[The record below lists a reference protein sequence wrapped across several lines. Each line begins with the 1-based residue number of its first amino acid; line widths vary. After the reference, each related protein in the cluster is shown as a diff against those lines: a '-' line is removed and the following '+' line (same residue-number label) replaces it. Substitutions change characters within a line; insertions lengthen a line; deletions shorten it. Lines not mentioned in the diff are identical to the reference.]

1 MVKILDSGVQ
11 AEKRL
16 CPFPPLESKLLSLL
30 TPCRSMRLFDHVV
43 TARRGDDLLV
53 VNFSQACDFS
63 DRGPVACELVR
74 ANPVWDIIFT
84 QEPGQEGLCGVGIPV
99 PLKQDV
105 EHEAVLV
112 HRPPQP
118 VPDAIDAR
126 THLILSANSCWAKKR
141 IMIYDA

>member
-1 MVKILDSGVQ
+1 MVKVLDSGVQ

-16 CPFPPLESKLLSLL
+16 RPFPPLESKLLSFL
-30 TPCRSMRLFDHVV
+30 TSCGTMRLFDHVV
-43 TARRGDDLLV
+43 TSGRGDDLLV
-53 VNFSQACDFS
+53 VNFSQACDLS

-105 EHEAVLV
+105 EYEAVLV
-112 HRPPQP
+112 HRSPQP
-118 VPDAIDAR
+118 VSDAIDAR
-126 THLILSANSCWAKKR
+126 THLILSANSESPVFVGR
-141 IMIYDA
+141 